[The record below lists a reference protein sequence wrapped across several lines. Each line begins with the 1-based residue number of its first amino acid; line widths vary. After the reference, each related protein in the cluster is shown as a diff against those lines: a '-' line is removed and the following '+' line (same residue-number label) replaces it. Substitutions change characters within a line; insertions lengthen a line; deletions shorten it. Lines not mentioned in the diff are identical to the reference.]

1 MIHITA
7 GTGPTIQ
14 LVRLIK
20 TYLHETGNDV
30 RLNKYLSGE
39 YIPWDY
45 VVNPLR
51 YSGNCLYHPV

>member
-14 LVRLIK
+14 LVSLIK
-20 TYLHETGNDV
+20 TYLNETGNDV

-39 YIPWDY
+39 SIAWD
-45 VVNPLR
+45 
-51 YSGNCLYHPV
+51 